1 MKEDV
6 ESLLLLSRAK
16 VKSIWQEL
24 ASGQS
29 RIQTVSD
36 VNRELQTYLDW
47 LQEHRPEVYEQLLRG
62 KGTEKKPNS
71 GLRELRLEVLSDEE
85 LAKYQK

>member
-1 MKEDV
+1 MEDE

-16 VKSIWQEL
+16 VKSIWREL
-24 ASGQS
+24 KDGQS

-47 LQEHRPEVYEQLLRG
+47 LQEHRPGVYERLIRG
-62 KGTEKKPNS
+62 TGVEKKPNS
-71 GLRELRLEVLSDEE
+71 GLREIRLEVFTDAE
-85 LAKYQK
+85 LEKFQK